1 MGSSCTK
8 DSAKE
13 PQKSADKIKSTNET
27 NQGGNASGSR
37 KSAGGRANE
46 YDPKDDGFTPNNE
59 DRCPKEDGHAPKND
73 DHAPKEDGHAPKND
87 DHAPKEDGHAPKND
101 DHAPKEDG
109 HAPKNDDHAPKED
122 GHAPKNDDHAPK
134 EDGHAPKN
142 DGDVQKKSEDG
153 DNVGEGG
160 KGNEDGND
168 DQPKEH
174 AAGN

>member
-13 PQKSADKIKSTNET
+13 PQKSA
-27 NQGGNASGSR
+27 GNIDTTTRSD
-37 KSAGGRANE
+37 E
-46 YDPKDDGFTPNNE
+46 KDGVLVQQ
-59 DRCPKEDGHAPKND
+59 
-73 DHAPKEDGHAPKND
+73 
-87 DHAPKEDGHAPKND
+87 
-101 DHAPKEDG
+101 
-109 HAPKNDDHAPKED
+109 
-122 GHAPKNDDHAPK
+122 
-134 EDGHAPKN
+134 N